1 MKKYTIIILVFLFCI
16 SALIACLF
24 FNNKLSIEQSD
35 NVVLRFNYQGVSI
48 NNHLSENDSKQ
59 IIKLLNKKRLYSRLS
74 MGELSCG
81 FTRDVAFRIG
91 EDYYEIACDGCG
103 YVYCEADKKY
113 LELNKTETEFI
124 HSFFENQGGF
134 FPCV

>member
-1 MKKYTIIILVFLFCI
+1 MFLFCI
-16 SALIACLF
+16 IVLIAIFLK
-24 FNNKLSIEQSD
+24 NNKLSIEQSN

-48 NNHLSENDSKQ
+48 NNHLSENNAKQ
-59 IIKLLNKKRLYSRLS
+59 IIKLLNKKRLYSRLY

-81 FTRDVAFRIG
+81 FTRAVAFKIG

-103 YVYCEADKKY
+103 YVYCESDKKY
-113 LELNKTETEFI
+113 VELNKTETEFI
-124 HSFFENQGGF
+124 HSFFENLGGF